1 MADVLLL
8 NPPSPDG
15 GVFIRDLCRVGRR
28 SQERIIWP
36 QTSLAQLAAV
46 VSGSHSVEILDCI
59 ALEMGWDALQHHLE
73 EEAPRFL
80 ITHVTAPTLTND
92 LYATFLAKSMGAV
105 TIAFGT
111 HVTPMAWETLDAF
124 PSLDFIIRG
133 EPEWT
138 LRELIGALDEAK
150 TNLSTDAIGDHTP
163 LSSIRGL
170 AYRESGNVAINPDR
184 EFGDLDDLPL
194 PLHHLLPLER
204 YRLPMVRGKY
214 AFVTTSRGCPA
225 RCIYCIKHVMWKN
238 SVRLRSPGRILEELH
253 LLASLGVTNVHFEAD
268 LFTVNRQQVL
278 DICRMMVSEG
288 MNIRWTCNSR
298 VDTVDPE
305 LLHAMKLAGCWMI
318 AWGIESGCPDILQRA
333 KKGIVPEKAERAL
346 RWSREAGI
354 GNWGYFIIGL
364 PGETEETIRRTV
376 HFAKGLP
383 LDLALFHVAVPYPG
397 TPFYY
402 EALEEGWL
410 RMERWEDYDMTA
422 STVLNYPNLSSE
434 RLVRATRQATRE
446 WSLRPGPMW
455 TLLRSAGDPHNWK
468 TLLRIGWQQLS
479 WMRG

>member
-1 MADVLLL
+1 MTDVLFL

-36 QTSLAQLAAV
+36 QTCLAQLAAMV
-46 VSGSHSVEILDCI
+46 PGIHSVEVLDCI
-59 ALEMGWDALQHHLE
+59 ALGMGWDALRHRLE
-73 EEAPRFL
+73 ADVPRLL

-92 LYATFLAKSMGAV
+92 LYATFPAKALGAV

-111 HVTPMAWETLDAF
+111 HVTPLARETLEAF
-124 PSLDFIIRG
+124 PSLDYVIRG

-138 LRELIGALDEAK
+138 LRELIGALDEAQ
-150 TNLSTDAIGDHTP
+150 NGVCAGGPGEAEALSHIQ
-163 LSSIRGL
+163 GL
-170 AYRESGNVAINPDR
+170 TYRHAGNVVTNVDR

-194 PLHHLLPLER
+194 PLHHLLPLDR

-214 AFVTTSRGCPA
+214 AFVTTSRGCPG
-225 RCIYCIKHVMWKN
+225 RCTYCIKHVMWQN
-238 SVRLRSPGRILEELH
+238 SVRMRSPERILEELH
-253 LLASLGVTNVHFEAD
+253 VLASLDVPNVHFEAD

-278 DICRMMVSEG
+278 DICRMMADEG
-288 MNIRWTCNSR
+288 LDIRWTCNSR

-305 LLHAMKLAGCWMI
+305 LLRAMSRAGCWMI
-318 AWGIESGCPDILQRA
+318 AWGIESGCLDILRRA
-333 KKGIVPEKAERAL
+333 KKGTTPEKAEQAL

-364 PGETEETIRRTV
+364 PGETDETIRRTV
-376 HFAKGLP
+376 RFAKGLP

-410 RMERWEDYDMTA
+410 HMERWEDYDMTA
-422 STVLNYPNLSSE
+422 STVLSYPGLPSE
-434 RLVRATRQATRE
+434 RLVRAAQQATRE
-446 WSLRPGPMW
+446 WSLRLGPMW

-468 TLLRIGWQQLS
+468 TLLRIGWQQFN

>member
-36 QTSLAQLAAV
+36 QTSLAQLAAM

-59 ALEMGWDALQHHLE
+59 ALEMSWDALQHHLE
-73 EEAPRFL
+73 EETPRFL

-92 LYATFLAKSMGAV
+92 LYATFLAKSVGAV

-111 HVTPMAWETLDAF
+111 HVTPMARETLKAF

-138 LRELIGALDEAK
+138 LRQLIGALDEAQ
-150 TNLSTDAIGDHTP
+150 TDESASSQP
-163 LSSIRGL
+163 ALSSIQGL
-170 AYRESGNVAINPDR
+170 AYRENGNVEITPDR
-184 EFGDLDDLPL
+184 EFGDLNDLPL
-194 PLHHLLPLER
+194 PLHHLLPLDR

-225 RCIYCIKHVMWKN
+225 RCIYCIKHVMWHD
-238 SVRLRSPGRILEELH
+238 SVRFRSPEVILEELH
-253 LLASLGVTNVHFEAD
+253 LLASLGVNNVHFEAD
-268 LFTVNRQQVL
+268 LFTANQKQVL
-278 DICRMMVSEG
+278 DICRMMVG
-288 MNIRWTCNSR
+288 QGLNIRWTCNSR
-298 VDTVDPE
+298 VDRVNPE
-305 LLHAMKLAGCWMI
+305 LLRAMKKAGCWMI
-318 AWGIESGCPDILQRA
+318 AWGIESGCPAILRRA
-333 KKGIVPEKAERAL
+333 KKGITPEKTTQAL
-346 RWSREAGI
+346 RWSRETGI

-364 PGETEETIRRTV
+364 PGETKETIRRTIK
-376 HFAKGLP
+376 FAKGLP

-397 TPFYY
+397 TPFYT
-402 EALEEGWL
+402 EALKEGWL

-422 STVLNYPNLSSE
+422 STVLSYPDLSSE
-434 RLVRATRQATRE
+434 RLVRAARQATRE

-455 TLLRSAGDPHNWK
+455 TFLRNAGDPHNWK
-468 TLLRIGWQQLS
+468 TLLRIGWQQLN